1 MNLARTFA
9 VASLLGLTSFANAS
23 SLAVTTDTLVNALA
37 ATIEG
42 VSDATSSVVDNK
54 VVIAAKD
61 DAAGFVAS
69 EGAVRGAQLEA
80 ALRHI
85 RERQPNL
92 HADDLQLAQAILAY

>member
-1 MNLARTFA
+1 MNLARTF
-9 VASLLGLTSFANAS
+9 VLVSLLGLTSLANAS
-23 SLAVTTDTLVNALA
+23 SLVVTTDTLVNALA
-37 ATIEG
+37 ATVEG

-69 EGAVRGAQLEA
+69 QGAVRGAQLEA

-85 RERQPNL
+85 RERQPQLQAN
-92 HADDLQLAQAILAY
+92 DLQLAQAILAY